1 MKDSYAQLCPDSQ
14 WSRDELMSSPALTRV
29 GVRCFFV
36 VELSLDVVGKSL
48 AATGEVVGSRSFL
61 FLEVCNSCRD
71 FLFSLGAKVVF
82 VATNL
87 HRENL

>member
-1 MKDSYAQLCPDSQ
+1 MLSGSLLLPQERLLAP
-14 WSRDELMSSPALTRV
+14 EA
-29 GVRCFFV
+29 FF
-36 VELSLDVVGKSL
+36 
-48 AATGEVVGSRSFL
+48 F
-61 FLEVCNSCRD
+61 FEVCYSCRD